1 MWLNQGIVKLA
12 PLEAVLMIGPR
23 GSGHSA
29 VGIQQ
34 YPEATHQQENQKQH
48 QETNE
53 REGRPL
59 LGVSSKRWAAGNP
72 SEGRPRQK
80 QLIVQCGHI
89 AHPPGRATAEL
100 ASCLEGGLDWEVGQI
115 GTVTSMWTTEAKV
128 NPPDTSARVTDT
140 QTDTSGAI
148 RDFAAQ
154 NDRPVYFRPVTSD
167 LTLKWHGASRWDMT
181 QQAATVDKN
190 SSACRDSS
198 HTLVPRSS
206 SLQG

>member
-1 MWLNQGIVKLA
+1 
-12 PLEAVLMIGPR
+12 MIGPR
-23 GSGHSA
+23 GSRHTA

-53 REGRPL
+53 CKGRPL
-59 LGVSSKRWAAGNP
+59 LGVPAKRWAAGDP
-72 SEGRPRQK
+72 DERRPRRE
-80 QLIVQCGHI
+80 QLIVQRGHI

-100 ASCLEGGLDWEVGQI
+100 ASCLEGGLDGEVGQI
-115 GTVTSMWTTEAKV
+115 GQTNKAKV
-128 NPPDTSARVTDT
+128 NPLDTFACVTDT

-154 NDRPVYFRPVTSD
+154 NDRPGYFRPVTSD

-198 HTLVPRSS
+198 HTLVSRCS
-206 SLQG
+206 SLQGWG